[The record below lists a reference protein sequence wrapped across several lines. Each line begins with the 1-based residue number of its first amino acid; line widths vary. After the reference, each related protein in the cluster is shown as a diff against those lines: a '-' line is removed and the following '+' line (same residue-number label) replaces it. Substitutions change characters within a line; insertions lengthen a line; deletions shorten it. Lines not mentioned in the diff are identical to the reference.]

1 MSSTN
6 RSLLF
11 SECLDTCNMVDL
23 GFNGPRFTW
32 TNRKDI
38 SDLVQERI
46 DRCFAN
52 PSWCANFPNAK

>member
-1 MSSTN
+1 MISTN

-32 TNRKDI
+32 TNRKNI

-52 PSWCANFPNAK
+52 PSWSANFPNAK